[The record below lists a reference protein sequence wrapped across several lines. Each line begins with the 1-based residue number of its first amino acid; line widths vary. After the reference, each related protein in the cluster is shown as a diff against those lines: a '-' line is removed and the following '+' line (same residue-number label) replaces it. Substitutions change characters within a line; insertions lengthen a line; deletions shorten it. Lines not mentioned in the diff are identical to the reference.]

1 MADRETSKLIIAI
14 IIAIVCIIGI
24 VATIVTSIFAK
35 ESFGKIQRIKIL
47 SKASLDKAKEAFV
60 GSRADMMFKGQY
72 DYLLNRPEGDKIPT
86 TSMPTMDTTEAV
98 SVRQSTQH
106 SATPAEASAV
116 ATNLAKQV
124 ASEVQT
130 QSLKAGGT
138 TIGVKSTTSA
148 PSNFELDANV
158 ETHNEIVSNAGK
170 PVSQEKFSKA
180 RVFNDFSTILGDT
193 SMNRLSSQIAQSEN
207 QDQKTVDMK
216 AFEMKEGFNY

>member
-1 MADRETSKLIIAI
+1 MVKLGKEI
-14 IIAIVCIIGI
+14 IIAIVIAVVCIVGI
-24 VATIVTSIFAK
+24 VATIIINIFAK

-47 SKASLDKAKEAFV
+47 SKASLDKEKEGFV

-72 DYLLNRPEGDKIPT
+72 DYLLNKTEGDKIPT
-86 TSMPTMDTTEAV
+86 TSMPTMDTTEVVPAQ
-98 SVRQSTQH
+98 QSPQH

-116 ATNLAKQV
+116 ATDLARQV
-124 ASEVQT
+124 ASEVQS
-130 QSLKAGGT
+130 QSIKAGGT
-138 TIGVKSTTSA
+138 TVGVKSTTSA
-148 PSNFELDANV
+148 PNNFELDSNV

-216 AFEMKEGFNY
+216 AFEMKEGFKY

>member
-1 MADRETSKLIIAI
+1 MVKLDRDV
-14 IIAIVCIIGI
+14 IIAIVIAVVCVVGI
-24 VATIVTSIFAK
+24 VATIIISLLAK

-47 SKASLDKAKEAFV
+47 SGASMDQKKEGFV

-72 DYLLNRPEGDKIPT
+72 DYLLNKPEGDKIPT
-86 TSMPTMDTTEAV
+86 TSMPTMDTSEAV
-98 SVRQSTQH
+98 PAQQSAQH
-106 SATPAEASAV
+106 SATPAEATAV
-116 ATNLAKQV
+116 ATNLAQQV

-130 QSLKAGGT
+130 QTVKAGGT
-138 TIGVKSTTSA
+138 TVGVKPTTSA
-148 PSNFELDANV
+148 PSNFELDSNV

-170 PVSQEKFSKA
+170 AVSQEKFSKA

-216 AFEMKEGFNY
+216 AFEMKEGFKY

>member
-1 MADRETSKLIIAI
+1 MVKLDKDI
-14 IIAIVCIIGI
+14 IIAIVIVVVCIVGI
-24 VATIVTSIFAK
+24 VTTILVNVSAK

-47 SKASLDKAKEAFV
+47 SKASLDKVKEAFV
-60 GSRADMMFKGQY
+60 GSRANMLFKGQY
-72 DYLLNRPEGDKIPT
+72 DYLLNKRDGDRIPT
-86 TSMPTMDTTEAV
+86 TSVPVMETSKKTHTRRSA
-98 SVRQSTQH
+98 QH
-106 SATPAEASAV
+106 SATSVEAKAV

-124 ASEVQT
+124 ASEVQS

-138 TIGVKSTTSA
+138 TIGVNSMTSI
-148 PSNFELDANV
+148 PSNFDLGSNI
-158 ETHNEIVSNAGK
+158 ETHNEIVSSAGK

-216 AFEMKEGFNY
+216 AFEMKEGFRY